1 MGRPALGRVRPRGTG
16 GPRRRALLRSSRRAV
31 ASPVRAGRMTTL
43 RRLALEKDFAM
54 VKLPALVLLA
64 LLHTPAHC
72 QGRLAPIAPLDI
84 GKSTPRLLT
93 AVIYECERRA
103 LRRQLGV
110 DDTYRC

>member
-1 MGRPALGRVRPRGTG
+1 
-16 GPRRRALLRSSRRAV
+16 
-31 ASPVRAGRMTTL
+31 
-43 RRLALEKDFAM
+43 M

-110 DDTYRC
+110 DDTYRCDYTKRFSEDRMFGGAADHMRAWLAEQRYFIEAELTP